1 MHSEVAKPTTHLARF
16 LVRLRSREAAKFF
29 SNLAGTPG
37 DLDLV
42 LTATVCSAKESIGC
56 SVGRCCHGAKQ
67 FCTSILAQEYKEG
80 DYLTVHSDMKPGEE
94 ANGAGATD

>member
-1 MHSEVAKPTTHLARF
+1 MYSEVAKPTQHLARF

-42 LTATVCSAKESIGC
+42 LTATVCSAQETLAARQVVVVAMALNSFAHLYLHRNTRKVIIL
-56 SVGRCCHGAKQ
+56 RC
-67 FCTSILAQEYKEG
+67 
-80 DYLTVHSDMKPGEE
+80 TVI
-94 ANGAGATD
+94 